1 MSYDTSLSIFAN
13 DGSISQV
20 SYAYEAAKKGGLS
33 VGLVGKDFVLL
44 AAERKSVPKLQDSR
58 TIKKINLVDEH
69 IFMSFSGLISDS
81 RFLID
86 IARLESQSYRFSLD
100 STPSLDYIVRQVA
113 FKMQDYTQK
122 PGVRPF
128 GLCCLLGGFNKNN
141 EPSLFS
147 TEPSGFFSQWR
158 STAIGKNADKVKEYL
173 IENYKDNLEYEEG
186 LYILIESMLEYV
198 ESGSKNIEV
207 AIMRKGEVMEGVKD
221 EEVDRI
227 SKLIEEKKKE
237 KGNKN

>member
-1 MSYDTSLSIFAN
+1 
-13 DGSISQV
+13 
-20 SYAYEAAKKGGLS
+20 
-33 VGLVGKDFVLL
+33 
-44 AAERKSVPKLQDSR
+44 
-58 TIKKINLVDEH
+58 
-69 IFMSFSGLISDS
+69 MSFSGLISDS

-128 GLCCLLGGFNKNN
+128 GLCCLLGGFNKNK
-141 EPSLFS
+141 EPALFS
-147 TEPSGFFSQWR
+147 TEPSGFFSQW
-158 STAIGKNADKVKEYL
+158 N
-173 IENYKDNLEYEEG
+173 NLEYEEG
-186 LYILIESMLEYV
+186 LLILIESMLEYV

-207 AIMRKGEVMEGVKD
+207 AIMRKGDVMEGVKD

-237 KGNKN
+237 KKEKN